1 MPEDKLIHLSKEF
14 EIDHSG
20 VARMRER
27 LATLEAFVAAHPEIH
42 RLEATVANVT
52 KTELERRLHDMNNL
66 RDQIDGERGTFV
78 QMTWFEQ
85 KHKDLESMIFAAT
98 KALSDRLALLEQWQW
113 KIIGASVAISLI
125 FSIIAALIGW
135 LFRFH
140 S

>member
-1 MPEDKLIHLSKEF
+1 MQEDKLTHLSKEF
-14 EIDHSG
+14 EIDHSN
-20 VARMRER
+20 VVRMRER

-66 RDQIDGERGTFV
+66 RVQIDNERGSFV
-78 QMTWFEQ
+78 QRIWFEQ
-85 KHKDLESMIFAAT
+85 KHKDLETMIFSIT
-98 KALSDRLALLEQWQW
+98 KTLSDRLALLEQWQW
-113 KIIGASVAISLI
+113 KIIGASVAISLV
-125 FSIIAALIGW
+125 FSIIAAMVGW